1 MRLWLARFVC
11 GACLVA
17 VAAPALANPPLP
29 PSPPVVIDEYAEDE
43 DCLEPIP
50 VRSSV
55 GHLSGEDK
63 ISLDVWV
70 LLDEV
75 DPGRGAQIMG
85 AAQESY
91 DPLEINLNVMGY
103 QSMAV
108 PATTTVNGDPAIPSQ
123 DLIDA
128 SKAAVGGRRPAGT
141 DAVYTITSKD
151 LSDAAGRAD
160 CIGGI
165 RYPDMS
171 FAVGE
176 DFDSENTAIG
186 PVTFYANASAKI
198 AAHELGH
205 LLGAHHHYFNCAEG
219 ALTEVSE
226 LEPSPCTLM
235 SPFVDFGS
243 INFGAAEAVV
253 VRGHAEEYAA
263 P

>member
-1 MRLWLARFVC
+1 MTKRWIARIVV
-11 GACLVA
+11 GAVLVA
-17 VAAPALANPPLP
+17 ITAPALAGPQQTARPPLTL
-29 PSPPVVIDEYAEDE
+29 IDDDDA

-50 VRSSV
+50 ARSSIDHV
-55 GHLSGEDK
+55 SGEDK

-75 DPGRGAQIMG
+75 DPTRGAQIMS
-85 AAQESY
+85 AAQEAY
-91 DPLEINLNVMGY
+91 DPLDMRLNVVGY
-103 QSMAV
+103 QSIAV

-123 DLIDA
+123 ALIDA
-128 SKAAVGGRRPAGT
+128 SKAAVGGVRPAGT
-141 DAVYTITSKD
+141 DAVYTVTSKD

-165 RYPDMS
+165 RYPDMA

-176 DFDSENTAIG
+176 DFESEDTMIG

-219 ALTEVSE
+219 ALTEVAE

-235 SPFVDFGS
+235 SPFVDLGS
-243 INFGAAEAVV
+243 INFGAAEAAV